1 MVGGGGEQER
11 KVSAKDGRGREER
24 GERRGEKSKEQS
36 EWRGVKGGEKE
47 KRRKECKWYE
57 CGRGGFVYSQT
68 RVRRKQSRALPTRF
82 EIGFGAGSNMRQQ
95 HSTEVERRNEK
106 QQTTQA
112 ESTMRRA
119 MTATRSH
126 PVASRSPSARA
137 GKDVPDVRTSTA
149 IASARWEDGR
159 RRELAKRPCPP
170 SQRLLAAEQQQ
181 DRHPSVPR
189 RRGLHHPHRPN
200 PPYTIYSSAT
210 AVAPFSAWQNRT
222 EQRTSSPFPEMK

>member
-1 MVGGGGEQER
+1 MLLHRGWVTALGEDVDEIYAGRGGEGDMVGGGGEQER

-106 QQTTQA
+106 QQTTQCKN
-112 ESTMRRA
+112 
-119 MTATRSH
+119 
-126 PVASRSPSARA
+126 AR
-137 GKDVPDVRTSTA
+137 G
-149 IASARWEDGR
+149 
-159 RRELAKRPCPP
+159 
-170 SQRLLAAEQQQ
+170 
-181 DRHPSVPR
+181 
-189 RRGLHHPHRPN
+189 
-200 PPYTIYSSAT
+200 
-210 AVAPFSAWQNRT
+210 
-222 EQRTSSPFPEMK
+222 